1 MIPGMK
7 IKQELTLSICCCL
20 SICILLVCAAT
31 TAFAQAGRGSIS
43 GLVSDP
49 SGAVV
54 PGARI
59 TLLSHATGVELH
71 TNSSAGGLYNF
82 VSLNPGVYKVT
93 ASKGGFESVA
103 QDNVSVTVD
112 QASTVNIA
120 LQVGSVSD
128 TITVTAGVDLVDT
141 SNSTV
146 GTLIGA
152 ETIDRVPLLTRNVY
166 DLVQLSAGVAPA
178 NGTPNS
184 STSQT
189 IENIS
194 SGRPGIDVSSY
205 TINGALQGSVYYM
218 LDGSPLG
225 VTENNMGAIMPAM
238 EIAEDGVEEARVETQ
253 NTSASYQSGGAGVIS
268 LVSKSGGNQ
277 FHGDAFLVM
286 RPDIL
291 AANAWSNKQYQLQN
305 GEKNQPNGFHRYQE
319 GGAISGPILRKKL
332 FFFFDYEQTQQA
344 LYDGSNRTTVPTAA
358 ERTGDFS
365 GDSFTIYDPTSPDKT
380 TCDFPLASGG
390 TACARQAFVGNRI
403 TNPNPVALKFLSEY
417 PLPNTP
423 AQDFWNT
430 NNRFDPGVDPQHE
443 KKFDIRIDW
452 NKGEKERL
460 FGRFTFDRI
469 FQATL
474 NTSHPPAGAFDS
486 TPMWDTNYAQN
497 VSNGRNILIGND
509 FNLNSTTVLQLRY
522 SFTRHYEVQ
531 GGDPAQ
537 MGYDITKLG
546 FPAALKAEQ
555 LHDTTLPMIT
565 FNGGGTSSIGGTCCW
580 NTFIEANQNSDAN
593 ATVTKVWGK
602 HELSFGGE
610 FMKRFLNGFQPPN
623 PAGDYDFSG
632 SATSEQDQTVAS
644 DNSGNPLISA
654 AVVGGNAF
662 ASFLTGLS
670 DSGNFTQDLSVA
682 EASPYYAA
690 FVEDNYHPTKT
701 FTVTAGLRWDIF
713 GGKTERHNR
722 LEYFDPNATD
732 TVSGV
737 SFTGAEVYVN
747 GGNRSPF
754 TTNMK
759 DIAPRLGFSWQP
771 VKHLVVR
778 GGGGFYYGPSVQM
791 PSGPS
796 EDSDGYSNNPSTNP
810 SCANAD
816 GNVVFNGSPTCIY
829 DNTSNP
835 GGVGNYT
842 GPYSISNPFPVGL
855 TPIISNPTGL
865 ANNLGTGLSTMLHSQ
880 KTQLAYNFNFGVE
893 YEFPGAVV
901 FSAAYVGSRGLHLP
915 LNSLDLNTLSVQTVE
930 KYQGE
935 LCKYPSYETNCV
947 NVPNTWEPIE
957 PQSNYWYGQAT
968 IPLYASLGK
977 YPQFTSVAVNG
988 YPGGDSNYH
997 SLQMKLQKRLTAHF
1011 TTLVAFTWAKL
1022 MTDDAG
1028 SATLA
1033 FIGNHS
1039 GTVQDA
1045 MNLNLEHS
1053 VSAQDEKYNLT
1064 GNVSYDLP
1072 IGQGRAVN
1080 LSGLANEAFGG
1091 WTLGGILFL
1100 STGNPIPALA
1110 SGQNN
1115 TYFNQRANLTCDPG
1129 KHAPRKV
1136 SQWFTASCFA
1146 VPNSPY
1152 IPGNSSTYLDH
1163 LREMGAADIDMTLSK
1178 NFSLGKGKNLRID
1191 INSYNLTNQAQYG
1204 MPNLSDVTSINNGGS
1219 PTFGQITYTVNN
1231 PRQFQGEARFTF

>member
-1 MIPGMK
+1 MK
-7 IKQELTLSICCCL
+7 SAMKSSKVSATTMARFLFA
-20 SICILLVCAAT
+20 CILFLCAAT
-31 TAFAQAGRGSIS
+31 AALAQAGRGSIS

-49 SGAVV
+49 TGAIV
-54 PGARI
+54 PGAKV
-59 TLLSHATGVELH
+59 TLLNHATGVELH
-71 TNSSAGGLYNF
+71 TVTTAAGLYIF
-82 VSLNPGVYKVT
+82 VSLNPGVYQVT
-93 ASKGGFESVA
+93 ASMKGFESVA
-103 QDNVSVTVD
+103 QDNVNVTVD
-112 QASTVNIA
+112 QTSTVNIA
-120 LQVGSVSD
+120 LRVGSVTD
-128 TITVTAGVDLVDT
+128 TVTVTAGVDLVDS

-166 DLVQLSAGVAPA
+166 DLVQLSAGVAPV

-189 IENIS
+189 IINIS

-205 TINGALQGSVYYM
+205 TINGSLQGSVYYM

-225 VTENNMGAIMPAM
+225 VTENNMAAIMPAM

-253 NTSASYQSGGAGVIS
+253 NTPASYQSGGAGVIS

-286 RPDIL
+286 RPDVL
-291 AANAWSNKQYQLQN
+291 AANAWSNKQYQLEY
-305 GEKNQPNGFHRYQE
+305 GEKNEPNGFHRYQE

-365 GDSFTIYDPTSPDKT
+365 ADSFTIYDPTSPDSS
-380 TCDFPLASGG
+380 TCTFPAANSTGG
-390 TACARQAFVGNRI
+390 ITNVCPRQAFSGNKI
-403 TNPNPVALKFLSEY
+403 LNPNPVALKFLSEF
-417 PLPNTP
+417 PLPNATP
-423 AQDFWNT
+423 WDFWNT
-430 NNRFDPGVDPQHE
+430 NNRFDPGVDPLHE

-452 NKGEKERL
+452 NQGEKERL

-469 FQATL
+469 FQGTV
-474 NTSHPPAGAFDS
+474 NTSHPPSGAFDS

-497 VSNGRNILIGND
+497 VSNGRNILIAD
-509 FNLNSTTVLQLRY
+509 DYNLNSTTVLQMRY
-522 SFTRHYEVQ
+522 SFTRHFEVQ

-537 MGYDITKLG
+537 TGYDITKLG
-546 FPAALKAEQ
+546 FPAELKAEQ

-565 FNGGGTSSIGGTCCW
+565 FNGGSSSIGGTCCW
-580 NTFIEANQNSDAN
+580 NTFIEANEAHDAN

-610 FMKRFLNGFQPPN
+610 FMKRLLNGFQPPN
-623 PAGDYDFSG
+623 PAGDYDFAG

-644 DNSGNPLISA
+644 DSNGPLVSA
-654 AVVGGNAF
+654 QVVGGNAF

-670 DSGNFTQDLSVA
+670 DYGDFTQDLSVA

-690 FVEDNYHPTKT
+690 FAEDTYHPTKT
-701 FTVTAGLRWDIF
+701 FTVTLGLRWDIF

-722 LEYFDPNATD
+722 LEYWDPNATD

-737 SFTGAEVYVN
+737 SFTGAEVYN
-747 GGNRSPF
+747 NSSNRSPF
-754 TTNMK
+754 TTNMTNFS
-759 DIAPRLGFSWQP
+759 PRLGFSWQP
-771 VKHLVVR
+771 VNHLVVR

-791 PSGPS
+791 PSGAS
-796 EDSDGYSNNPSTNP
+796 EDSDGFSNTSNTNP
-810 SCANAD
+810 SCLNAD
-816 GNVVFNGSPTCIY
+816 NNVVFNGWPTCIY

-842 GPYSISNPFPVGL
+842 GPNSISNPFPTGL
-855 TPIISNPTGL
+855 IPIISNPTGL
-865 ANNLGTGLSTMLHSQ
+865 GNNLGTGLSTMLHSQ
-880 KTQLAYNFNFGVE
+880 RTQVAYNFNFGVE

-901 FSAAYVGSRGLHLP
+901 FSAAYVGSRGLYLP
-915 LNSLDLNTLSVQTVE
+915 LNNLNVNTLDVATVE
-930 KYQGE
+930 EYQGE
-935 LCKYPSYETNCV
+935 LCGFSESNCV
-947 NVPNTWEPIE
+947 MVPNIWKPIE
-957 PQSNYWYGQAT
+957 PSTNYWSGQST
-968 IPLYASLGK
+968 VPLGVSLMK
-977 YPQFTSVAVNG
+977 YPQFASVGVNG
-988 YPGGDSNYH
+988 YPGGDSDYS

-1033 FIGNHS
+1033 FIGNHN
-1039 GTVQDA
+1039 GTIQDA

-1053 VSAQDEKYNLT
+1053 VSSQDEKYNLT
-1064 GNVSYDLP
+1064 GNLSYDLP
-1072 IGQGRAVN
+1072 IGKGRAVN
-1080 LSGLANEAFGG
+1080 LSGLANEALGG
-1091 WTLGGILFL
+1091 WTVGGIVFL
-1100 STGNPIPALA
+1100 STGNPIPSLA
-1110 SGQNN
+1110 SGQYG
-1115 TYFNQRANLTCDPG
+1115 TYFSQRANLTCDPG
-1129 KHAPRKV
+1129 KNAPHKV

-1146 VPNSPY
+1146 VPSTPY

-1163 LREMGAADIDMTLSK
+1163 LRQMGATDLDMMISK
-1178 NFSLGKGKNLRID
+1178 KFPLGKGKNLRID
-1191 INSYNLTNQAQYG
+1191 INGYNVTNQAQYG
-1204 MPNLSDVTSINNGGS
+1204 MPNLSDVTSINNGS
-1219 PTFGQITYTVNN
+1219 DPTFGQITYTVNN
-1231 PRQFQGEARFTF
+1231 PRQFQGAARFTF